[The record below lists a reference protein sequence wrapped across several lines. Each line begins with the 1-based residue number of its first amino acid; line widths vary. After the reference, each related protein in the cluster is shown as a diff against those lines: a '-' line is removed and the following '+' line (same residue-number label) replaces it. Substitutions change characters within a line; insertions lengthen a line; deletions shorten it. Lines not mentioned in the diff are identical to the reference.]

1 MPRHLSVFVAITFT
15 VLTVDH
21 VSAQSPPMG
30 RPADPIAI
38 QAAALGGRIH
48 GVVRDD
54 VGRGV
59 GDASVLAMGRTL
71 ALARSDAQGHFA
83 LALPAGDYILRATR
97 DGYVSTYREAV
108 RVQTSAQLERNITL
122 LRQGV
127 RTIERTVATAS
138 VGGAI
143 ALPPDEAEIVAAGD
157 HSHSEAAWRLRH
169 LPRSVLRD
177 GSGPGTDLIGD
188 GTDQPKRSM
197 FDNTLG
203 RTAHASTSFF
213 AGTDFKGQVNF
224 LTTSAV
230 DATHGWLPV
239 EWPRG
244 VASVAVGAPVGT
256 HGEWSVHGA
265 VNASDLSS
273 WVLLGEYE
281 ANESL
286 SHAFRLGM
294 SYSSQAT
301 IARQS
306 AALSVPAADMRNVG
320 GIYGFDLWRIRPG
333 LTLDY
338 GVRFDRYDYVAS
350 RFISPRAGAR
360 VTLFKN
366 TDLITVASSRTVAPG
381 ADEFLPPAST
391 GLWLPPERTFS
402 SLISGKPLKAEQV
415 SHFEIGIERSF
426 GQIDAVRTISVRRFR
441 HAVTNQVAT
450 LFGMDETSDIG
461 HYYVASPGNV
471 DFDGWGVRLSTQFTR
486 RVSTSIDYSSGVG
499 AWDQRRG
506 AWVIRQHAPSV
517 VRPDRERLHDLVTSV
532 DAAFPETSTRL
543 SAVYRFNSGFS
554 TPDPGVSSPVAA
566 GRFDVQ
572 VHQGLPFQ
580 PIRGGKI
587 EAVFALQSLFRDSRD
602 PGSFYDELLTVAPP
616 KRLLSGVQVRF

>member
-1 MPRHLSVFVAITFT
+1 MPRHLSVFVAITFS
-15 VLTVDH
+15 VFTVDH
-21 VSAQSPPMG
+21 ASAQSPPIG
-30 RPADPIAI
+30 RSADPIAI
-38 QAAALGGRIH
+38 QAAAMSGRIH

-59 GDASVLAMGRTL
+59 GDVSVLAMGRTL

-97 DGYVSTYREAV
+97 DGYVSTYREAI

-127 RTIERTVATAS
+127 RTIERTVSTAS
-138 VGGAI
+138 VAGMVV
-143 ALPPDEAEIVAAGD
+143 LPPDEAEIAAGD

-177 GSGPGTDLIGD
+177 GAGPGTDVIGEQ
-188 GTDQPKRSM
+188 TDQLKRSIL
-197 FDNTLG
+197 DNTLG
-203 RTAHASTSFF
+203 SSTHASTSFF

-281 ANESL
+281 ASESL
-286 SHAFRLGM
+286 AHAFRVGV
-294 SYSSQAT
+294 SYSAQANIT
-301 IARQS
+301 RQA
-306 AALSVPAADMRNVG
+306 AALSVPATDVRNVG

-350 RFISPRAGAR
+350 RFISPRVGAR
-360 VTLFKN
+360 VALFKK
-366 TDLITVASSRTVAPG
+366 TDLIAVASSRTVAPG

-402 SLISGKPLKAEQV
+402 SLVSGKPLKAEQV

-450 LFGMDETSDIG
+450 LFGLDETSDIG

-471 DFDGWGVRLSTQFTR
+471 DVDGWGVRLSTQLTR
-486 RVSTSIDYSSGVG
+486 RVTASVDYSSGVA
-499 AWDQRRG
+499 AWDLRRG
-506 AWVIRQHAPSV
+506 AWAIRHRAPSV
-517 VRPDRERLHDLVTSV
+517 IRPDRERLHDLVTSM

-543 SAVYRFNSGFS
+543 SAVYRFNSAFS
-554 TPDPGVSSPVAA
+554 TADAAITNPVAA

-587 EAVFALQSLFRDSRD
+587 EAVFALQTLYRDSRD
-602 PGSFYDELLTVAPP
+602 AGSFYDELLTVAPP
-616 KRLLSGVQVRF
+616 MRLLSGVQVRF